1 VAVRDEIGPTRT
13 AFVFAGGGSF
23 GAIQVG
29 MLQSLAAHGITADMV
44 VGSSVGALN
53 GAFYAGDP
61 TLKGV
66 ERLGTI
72 WRALTRQDV
81 FPMNWRT
88 VLSFLWRRDFLI
100 SHDGIRKLIE
110 DYIPYRNL
118 QDAKLPVHIVTTD
131 IVTGDAVVLS
141 EGPIAEAIVA
151 STAIP
156 GAFAPVRYRDH
167 YLADGAISSNTPIQV
182 AVNKG
187 AKRLI
192 ILPTGHACATQK
204 PPVGAV
210 ANALH
215 ALTLLIAR
223 QLVSELE
230 SLGPE
235 IEYFVVP
242 PLCPL
247 VGSPYD
253 FSRTSDHI
261 DRAIESTD
269 AWLAQNDLQQGRI
282 PHEMRLHSHCMAAL
296 RCTAIVRR
304 SIRLGRAGR

>member
-1 VAVRDEIGPTRT
+1 M
-13 AFVFAGGGSF
+13 FAGGGSF

-29 MLQSLAAHGITADMV
+29 MLQSLAAHGIAADMV

-61 TLKGV
+61 SLKGV
-66 ERLGTI
+66 ERLATI
-72 WRALTRQDV
+72 WRGLTRQDV
-81 FPMNWRT
+81 FPMSWRT

-100 SHDGIRKLIE
+100 PHDGIRKLI
-110 DYIPYRNL
+110 DDHIPYRNL
-118 QDAKLPVHIVTTD
+118 QDARLPVHIVTTD
-131 IVTGDAVVLS
+131 IVTGDSVVLS

-156 GAFAPVRYRDH
+156 GAFAPVHYGDH

-182 AVNKG
+182 AVKKG
-187 AKRLI
+187 ARRLI
-192 ILPTGHACATQK
+192 ILPTGVACATQA
-204 PPVGAV
+204 PPIGAV

-282 PHEMRLHSHCMAAL
+282 PHEMRLHSH
-296 RCTAIVRR
+296 
-304 SIRLGRAGR
+304 

>member
-1 VAVRDEIGPTRT
+1 LSILDQAGRAKT

-29 MLQSLAAHGITADMV
+29 MLHSLAAHGVTADMV

-61 TLKGV
+61 TFAGV
-66 ERLGTI
+66 ERLGEI
-72 WRALTRQDV
+72 WRGLTRRDV
-81 FPMNWRT
+81 FPVTWRT
-88 VLSFLWRRDFLI
+88 LLGFLWRRDFLI
-100 SHDGIRKLIE
+100 PHDGIRKLI
-110 DYIPYRNL
+110 DNHIRYRNL

-131 IVTGDAVVLS
+131 IITGDSVVLS
-141 EGPIAEAIVA
+141 EGSTAEAIVA

-156 GAFAPVRYRDH
+156 GAFTPVHYRDH
-167 YLADGAISSNTPIQV
+167 YLADGAISSNTPVRV
-182 AVNKG
+182 AVKKG
-187 AKRLI
+187 ATRLI
-192 ILPTGHACATQK
+192 VLPTGHACAADA

-215 ALTLLIAR
+215 ALTLLISR

-230 SLGPE
+230 GLGPG

-253 FSRTSDHI
+253 FTRTADHI
-261 DRAIESTD
+261 ARAIDTTD
-269 AWLAQNDLQQGRI
+269 AWLTQSGLRQGNI
-282 PHEMRLHSHCMAAL
+282 PDEMRPHSH
-296 RCTAIVRR
+296 
-304 SIRLGRAGR
+304 

>member
-1 VAVRDEIGPTRT
+1 VTGALPSSNQAGPTRT

-29 MLQSLAAHGITADMV
+29 MLHALAARGVTADMV

-66 ERLGTI
+66 LQLETI
-72 WRALTRQDV
+72 WRGLIRQDV
-81 FPMNWRT
+81 FPITWRT
-88 VLSFLWRRDFLI
+88 VLSFIRHRDFLI
-100 SHDGIRKLIE
+100 PHDGIQKLI
-110 DYIPYRNL
+110 DDHIPYRNL
-118 QDAKLPVHIVTTD
+118 QDARLPIHIVTTD
-131 IVTGDAVVLS
+131 IITGDSVVLS
-141 EGPIAEAIVA
+141 EGPTAQAIIA

-156 GAFAPVRYRDH
+156 GAFAPVPYKDF
-167 YLADGAISSNTPIQV
+167 YLADGAISSNTPIRV
-182 AVNKG
+182 AVAKG
-187 AKRLI
+187 ANRLI
-192 ILPTGHACATQK
+192 VLPTGYACSTHA
-204 PPVGAV
+204 PPIGAV

-230 SLGPE
+230 DIAPG
-235 IEYFVVP
+235 IEYVVVP

-253 FSRTSDHI
+253 FSRTADHI
-261 DRAIESTD
+261 ERAIQSTE
-269 AWLAQNDLQQGRI
+269 AWLAQGGLEQGGI
-282 PHEMRLHSHCMAAL
+282 PEEMRPHSH
-296 RCTAIVRR
+296 
-304 SIRLGRAGR
+304 

>member
-1 VAVRDEIGPTRT
+1 LSVLEQIGPVKT

-61 TLKGV
+61 TLGGV
-66 ERLGTI
+66 ERLATI
-72 WRALTRQDV
+72 WRGLRRNDV
-81 FPMNWRT
+81 FPMSWRT

-100 SHDGIRKLIE
+100 PHDGIRKLI
-110 DYIPYRNL
+110 DDHIPYRNL

-131 IVTGDAVVLS
+131 IITGDSVVLS
-141 EGPIAEAIVA
+141 EGPTAEAIVA

-156 GAFAPVRYRDH
+156 GAFAPIHFKNY
-167 YLADGAISSNTPIQV
+167 YLADGAISSNTPIRV
-182 AVNKG
+182 AVQKG

-192 ILPTGHACATQK
+192 ILPTGHACATQA

-215 ALTLLIAR
+215 ALTLLISR

-230 SLGPE
+230 GLGPD
-235 IEYFVVP
+235 IHYFVVP

-253 FSRTSDHI
+253 FSRTADHI
-261 DRAIESTD
+261 ARAIETTD
-269 AWLAQNDLQQGRI
+269 AWLAQSGLEQGKI
-282 PHEMRLHSHCMAAL
+282 PDEMRPHSH
-296 RCTAIVRR
+296 
-304 SIRLGRAGR
+304 

>member
-1 VAVRDEIGPTRT
+1 
-13 AFVFAGGGSF
+13 
-23 GAIQVG
+23 
-29 MLQSLAAHGITADMV
+29 MMHSLAAHGVLADMV

-53 GAFYAGDP
+53 GAYYAGDP

-66 ERLGTI
+66 LALDAI
-72 WRALTRQDV
+72 WRGLQRRDV
-81 FPMNWRT
+81 FPVTWRT
-88 VLSFLWRRDFLI
+88 LLGFVWRRDFLI
-100 SHDGIRKLIE
+100 PHDGIQKLID
-110 DYIPYRNL
+110 DYLPYRNL

-131 IVTGDAVVLS
+131 IVSGDSIVLS
-141 EGPIAEAIVA
+141 EGSAAQAVIA

-156 GAFAPVRYRDH
+156 GVFAPIRYKELH
-167 YLADGAISSNTPIQV
+167 LVDGAISSNTPIRV
-182 AVNKG
+182 AVEKG
-187 AKRLI
+187 AQRLI
-192 ILPTGHACATQK
+192 ILPTGYACATNT
-204 PPVGAV
+204 PPIGAV

-230 SLGPE
+230 DLGPD

-261 DRAIESTD
+261 ERAIQSTD
-269 AWLAQNDLQQGRI
+269 AWLAQNGLEQSGI
-282 PHEMRLHSHCMAAL
+282 PDEMRPHRH
-296 RCTAIVRR
+296 
-304 SIRLGRAGR
+304 

>member
-1 VAVRDEIGPTRT
+1 MSVLEQIGPVKT

-29 MLQSLAAHGITADMV
+29 MLHSLAAHGITADMV

-61 TLKGV
+61 TLGGV
-66 ERLGTI
+66 ERLATI
-72 WRALTRQDV
+72 WRGLRRNDV
-81 FPMNWRT
+81 FPMSWRT

-100 SHDGIRKLIE
+100 PHDGIRKLI
-110 DYIPYRNL
+110 DDHIPYRNL

-131 IVTGDAVVLS
+131 IITGDSVVLS
-141 EGPIAEAIVA
+141 EGSTAEAIVA

-156 GAFAPVRYRDH
+156 GAFAPIHFKNY
-167 YLADGAISSNTPIQV
+167 YLADGAISSNTPIRV
-182 AVNKG
+182 AVQKG

-192 ILPTGHACATQK
+192 ILPTGHACATQA

-215 ALTLLIAR
+215 ALTLLISR

-230 SLGPE
+230 GLGPD
-235 IEYFVVP
+235 IHYFVVP

-253 FSRTSDHI
+253 FSRTDDHI
-261 DRAIESTD
+261 ARAIETTD
-269 AWLAQNDLQQGRI
+269 AWLAQSGLEQGKI
-282 PHEMRLHSHCMAAL
+282 PDEMRPHSH
-296 RCTAIVRR
+296 
-304 SIRLGRAGR
+304 

>member
-1 VAVRDEIGPTRT
+1 MVRRGGHGSDHALSIADPTGQKKT
-13 AFVFAGGGSF
+13 AFVLAGGGSF

-29 MLQSLAAHGITADMV
+29 MMHSLAAHGISADMV

-53 GAFYAGDP
+53 GAYYAGDP

-66 ERLGTI
+66 LQLETI
-72 WRALTRQDV
+72 WRGLKRQDV
-81 FPMNWRT
+81 FPVTWRT
-88 VLSFLWRRDFLI
+88 LLGFLWRRDFLI
-100 SHDGIRKLIE
+100 PHDGVQKLI
-110 DYIPYRNL
+110 DDNLPYRNL
-118 QDAKLPVHIVTTD
+118 EDARLPLHIVTTD
-131 IVTGDAVVLS
+131 IVSGDSVVLS
-141 EGPIAEAIVA
+141 EGPAAQAIIA

-156 GAFAPVRYRDH
+156 GAFAPIRYRDF
-167 YLADGAISSNTPIQV
+167 YLADGAISSNTPIRV
-182 AVNKG
+182 AVARG
-187 AKRLI
+187 AQRLI
-192 ILPTGHACATQK
+192 ILPTGYACATHA

-230 SLGPE
+230 GLDPA

-253 FSRTSDHI
+253 FSRTDDHI
-261 DRAIESTD
+261 ERAIRNTD
-269 AWLAQNDLQQGRI
+269 AWLAQGGLEHGGI
-282 PHEMRLHSHCMAAL
+282 PGEMRPHSH
-296 RCTAIVRR
+296 
-304 SIRLGRAGR
+304 

>member
-1 VAVRDEIGPTRT
+1 LSVSDPSGAKT

-29 MLQSLAAHGITADMV
+29 MMHSLAAHGISADMV
-44 VGSSVGALN
+44 VGSSVGAIN

-66 ERLGTI
+66 QQLETI
-72 WRALTRQDV
+72 WRGLQRNDV
-81 FPMNWRT
+81 FPITWRT
-88 VLSFLWRRDFLI
+88 LLGFLWRRDFLI
-100 SHDGIRKLIE
+100 PHDGIRKLV
-110 DYIPYRNL
+110 DDHIPYRKL
-118 QDAKLPVHIVTTD
+118 EQAKLPVHIVATD
-131 IVTGDAVVLS
+131 IISGDSVVMS
-141 EGPIAEAIVA
+141 EGSVAEAIVA

-156 GAFAPVRYRDH
+156 GAFAPIRYKGH
-167 YLADGAISSNTPIQV
+167 YLSDGAVSSNTPIKI
-182 AVNKG
+182 AVRQG

-192 ILPTGHACATQK
+192 ILPTGHACATTT

-230 SLGPE
+230 SLDPA
-235 IEYFVVP
+235 IKYYVVP

-253 FSRTSDHI
+253 FSRTADHI
-261 DRAIESTD
+261 ARAIESTN
-269 AWLAQNDLQQGRI
+269 AWLALSGLEQSGI
-282 PHEMRLHSHCMAAL
+282 PDEL
-296 RCTAIVRR
+296 RPH
-304 SIRLGRAGR
+304 GH

>member
-1 VAVRDEIGPTRT
+1 LSVLEQIGPVKT

-29 MLQSLAAHGITADMV
+29 MLHSLAAHGIVADMV

-61 TLKGV
+61 TLGGV
-66 ERLGTI
+66 ERLATI
-72 WRALTRQDV
+72 WRGLRRRDV
-81 FPMNWRT
+81 FPMSWRT

-100 SHDGIRKLIE
+100 PHDGIRKLV
-110 DYIPYRNL
+110 DDHIPYRNL
-118 QDAKLPVHIVTTD
+118 QDARLPVHIVTTD
-131 IVTGDAVVLS
+131 IISGDSVVLS
-141 EGPIAEAIVA
+141 EGSTAEAIVA

-156 GAFAPVRYRDH
+156 GAFAPIRHNDY
-167 YLADGAISSNTPIQV
+167 YLADGAISSNTPIKV
-182 AVNKG
+182 AVKKG
-187 AKRLI
+187 AMRLI
-192 ILPTGHACATQK
+192 ILPTGHACATQA

-230 SLGPE
+230 SLDPA

-253 FSRTSDHI
+253 FSRTADHI
-261 DRAIESTD
+261 DRAIATTD
-269 AWLAQNDLQQGRI
+269 AWLAQHGLQEGKI
-282 PHEMRLHSHCMAAL
+282 PHEMRPHRH
-296 RCTAIVRR
+296 
-304 SIRLGRAGR
+304 